1 MYLTAFQRTAPGT
14 IYLVGCDDPDCTHD
28 FTQHQIHAE
37 VTWCEDEPLD
47 NCAKYIRADIAA
59 YLIDRLVTV
68 ENDPTV
74 PAYARKVAAD
84 AVRAMGGANADP
96 T

>member
-1 MYLTAFQRTAPGT
+1 MSGDCGHGWGYHYDGASGPCYRCIEERNRRLRTFPPR
-14 IYLVGCDDPDCTHD
+14 L
-28 FTQHQIHAE
+28 
-37 VTWCEDEPLD
+37 
-47 NCAKYIRADIAA
+47 IA
-59 YLIDRLVTV
+59 RLVTI